1 MRPSDGR
8 LSAGTGKDSFP
19 CRQSHIEMFHEAG
32 NAILQ
37 DINNEENGAIIYFLI
52 YFQPFSGL

>member
-1 MRPSDGR
+1 MRPSDGT

-32 NAILQ
+32 NTILQ
-37 DINNEENGAIIYFLI
+37 DINNIENYYLLI
-52 YFQPFSGL
+52 TISQLSIF